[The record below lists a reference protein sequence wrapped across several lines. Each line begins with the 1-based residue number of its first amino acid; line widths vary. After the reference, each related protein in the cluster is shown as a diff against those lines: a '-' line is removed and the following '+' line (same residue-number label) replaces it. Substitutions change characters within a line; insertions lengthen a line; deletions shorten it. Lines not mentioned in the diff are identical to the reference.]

1 MTILPK
7 KKTGGGKNEG
17 ENETHL
23 GGGGYMAS
31 NQGSEELLFVAA
43 NVPSDSRWGGRQ
55 EEGASHWPPPPS
67 GSREEKRHAS
77 PVHPADFEDS
87 LDGVPAKRPRKRGH
101 TRSRSSTYVS
111 SPSSS
116 RVETPLQEEEL
127 LEENGVYGGGE
138 EEEEE
143 ELAGYNS
150 EDEYSHVGVTLTEPE
165 WVEKDLRFER
175 VMRLQGYSIK
185 LMGEDGACLFRAV
198 ADQLYGDQDM
208 HRRVRSQCMNY
219 IESNSDYYA
228 QYVTEDFTEYVRRKR
243 LIQVHG
249 NHLEIQALSE
259 LYNRPIHIYCYSAEP
274 INIFQNVTRSSSE
287 LSIPI
292 RLSYHRGVHYNS
304 LVDPNNSAIG
314 LGLGFPDVKPGCNTS
329 DLSAVLAQNDN
340 NLTETQM
347 LEDKI
352 RFTDWEATNEAI
364 EEQVAR
370 ESYLLWVQ
378 EQEKARNKA
387 NRNPPAA
394 TVTSG
399 QMSPRGA
406 SGGSSPRPPGVSS
419 PRPPGVSSPRPP
431 SVSSPRPTGVS
442 SPRPISSSS
451 TRSRS
456 AVALSGHASPHPLSG
471 HASPQAGCSSQPDAS
486 SPEPGSSRGG
496 GSGSSRGVDHGLGPG
511 FQLRE
516 TASFLN
522 RFPSDIFGLEEEDGI
537 LSQVLAESQQEY
549 LDTLKRRLEEEK
561 D

>member
-7 KKTGGGKNEG
+7 KKTVGGKNEG

-23 GGGGYMAS
+23 GGGGYLAS

-43 NVPSDSRWGGRQ
+43 NVPSDTRWGSRQ
-55 EEGASHWPPPPS
+55 ETRPPSTSSPSHWSSAS
-67 GSREEKRHAS
+67 GSREEKRHSS

-87 LDGVPAKRPRKRGH
+87 LDGVPAKRARQAHPRH
-101 TRSRSSTYVS
+101 ARSRSSTYVS

-116 RVETPLQEEEL
+116 RVETPLQEEQDGEYRD
-127 LEENGVYGGGE
+127 EAGYGAEGRYGAE
-138 EEEEE
+138 SGYREEE

-150 EDEYSHVGVTLTEPE
+150 EDEYSHVGVTLTEAE

-175 VMRLQGYSIK
+175 VMRRKGYTIK

-219 IESNSDYYA
+219 IESNNDYYA
-228 QYVTEDFTEYVRRKR
+228 QYVTEDFKEYVRRKR
-243 LIQVHG
+243 LTQVHG

-259 LYNRPIHIYCYSAEP
+259 LYNRPIHIYCYSSEP
-274 INIFQNVTRSSSE
+274 INIFQNVNRSSSE

-304 LVDPNNSAIG
+304 VVDPNNSAIG
-314 LGLGFPDVKPGCNTS
+314 VGLGLPGVKPGCNTS

-399 QMSPRGA
+399 QMSPRG
-406 SGGSSPRPPGVSS
+406 SGGA
-419 PRPPGVSSPRPP
+419 SPRPP
-431 SVSSPRPTGVS
+431 SVSSPRPL
-442 SPRPISSSS
+442 PSSS
-451 TRSRS
+451 TRPRPGAGTSPRPP
-456 AVALSGHASPHPLSG
+456 SGHN
-471 HASPQAGCSSQPDAS
+471 SPQAGCSSQPDAG
-486 SPEPGSSRGG
+486 SPEPGSSRSGC
-496 GSGSSRGVDHGLGPG
+496 SGSSFSGSSGVGLSGGASIDHGLGPG
-511 FQLRE
+511 FRLRE
-516 TASFLN
+516 TATFLN
-522 RFPSDIFGLEEEDGI
+522 NFPSDIFGLDEDEGI

-549 LDTLKRRLEEEK
+549 LESLKRKAEEEK
-561 D
+561 E